1 MKRKTTEASTIKRA
15 EACGSVRFDV
25 NCSLEEFEKYY
36 RNAGLHYYFRSVG
49 ITYVAYGELG
59 QTEERIIKTNPSHHK
74 YLKRKRFCLWDTN
87 HAQGRPATPVEDAEY
102 QNTKRPR
109 LGNTNI
115 ALPQAMHQR
124 TIMFQPRKKQRTG
137 CSTPCTTL
145 ETKDL
150 HFPRSANT

>member
-1 MKRKTTEASTIKRA
+1 MK
-15 EACGSVRFDV
+15 FDV
-25 NCSLEEFEKYY
+25 NCSLEDFEKYY
-36 RNAGLHYYFRSVG
+36 RNAGLHYYFRSAG
-49 ITYVAYGELG
+49 ITDTVYWELG
-59 QTEERIIKTNPSHHK
+59 QTEECIIKIDPPHHK

-87 HAQGRPATPVEDAEY
+87 HAQGRPATPDEDAEY
-102 QNTKRPR
+102 QNTKRPK

-145 ETKDL
+145 ETKDS
-150 HFPRSANT
+150 HFHPSANT

>member
-1 MKRKTTEASTIKRA
+1 MKRKTTEPSTIKRA

-36 RNAGLHYYFRSVG
+36 RNAGLHDYFRSAG
-49 ITYVAYGELG
+49 ITDVVYGEFVRL
-59 QTEERIIKTNPSHHK
+59 KNASYHK
-74 YLKRKRFCLWDTN
+74 YFERKRFCLWDNN
-87 HAQGRPATPVEDAEY
+87 HAWGRPAIPAEDAEY

-115 ALPQAMHQR
+115 DLLQAMHQKR
-124 TIMFQPRKKQRTG
+124 ITFQPWKKQRTG

-145 ETKDL
+145 ETKDS
-150 HFPRSANT
+150 HFHRSANT